1 MDRNELLKEKIMF
14 RKDGIKSAFL
24 NRLTYEKWD
33 KQSPVYAFNT
43 ITDEIEKIE
52 DIGRIKYLLTLPCSP
67 LVSYYSN
74 KQDIESYIWLK
85 SIINQEIEDRITE
98 SFTEHF
104 DSFVNYKDI
113 ALGDCNMFYTSN

>member
-14 RKDGIKSAFL
+14 RKDDIKNAFL

-52 DIGRIKYLLTLPCSP
+52 DIGRIKYLLTFPCSP

-113 ALGDCNMFYTSN
+113 ALGDCNVFYTSN